1 MRILKRYIWN
11 EFIQQFFV
19 CALGFTALGIGKIF
33 FDYNDLFIGYRVT
46 PKLLGILLLNQ
57 VPALLMDIIPA
68 AALFGVILFMGRM
81 LRERELD
88 VIRTSGV
95 SLMKI
100 MTPVFVGVFIICVM
114 AFFWNDYVVPSANH
128 RFEVE
133 LRRMSIKQDFPL
145 FRENVVFK
153 APQNR
158 FIYLKKVERKTGI
171 IGGILIIETGS
182 GGNWPRIITAEHGRI
197 RKGIWELS
205 QGVVH
210 EFDKEGAIRSELKF
224 NTMELLMNKDYHG
237 FISEEKGPNE
247 MRTTELLEMIDLYRR
262 SGLNIPAFQ
271 VFYQSKFSDPIIS
284 LTLVFLAAPLTIMT
298 GRNSRWIGLVY
309 CFLIIMGYYALQVIG
324 RTMGVNSLISPWAAA
339 WVPNLFFLT
348 IGLFLLFNI
357 EQWK

>member
-1 MRILKRYIWN
+1 MGILKRYVWN

-46 PKLLGILLLNQ
+46 PKLLCILLLNQ
-57 VPALLMDIIPA
+57 IPALLMDIIPA
-68 AALFGVILFMGRM
+68 AALFGVILFLGRM
-81 LRERELD
+81 LREHELD
-88 VIRTSGV
+88 VIRTNGV
-95 SLMKI
+95 SLLKI
-100 MTPVFVGVFIICVM
+100 MSPVLIGVFIICVM

-133 LRRMSIKQDFPL
+133 LRRMSVKQDFPL

-158 FIYLKKVERKTGI
+158 FIYLRKVERKTGI

-182 GGNWPRIITAEHGRI
+182 GEKWPRIITAEQGQI
-197 RKGIWELS
+197 KKGIWELS

-210 EFDKEGAIRSELKF
+210 EFDKGGAIKSELKF
-224 NTMELLMNKDYHG
+224 NKMDLVMNKDYHG

-247 MRTTELLEMIDLYRR
+247 MRTTELLEMIDLYSR
-262 SGLNIPAFQ
+262 SGLNMPAFQ

-284 LTLVFLAAPLTIMT
+284 LTLVFLAAPLTLMT
-298 GRNSRWIGLVY
+298 GRNSRWLGLVL

-324 RTMGVNSLISPWAAA
+324 RTMGVNSLIAPWAAA
-339 WVPNLFFLT
+339 WVPNLFFLA
-348 IGLFLLFNI
+348 IGIFLLLTS

>member
-1 MRILKRYIWN
+1 MRLINRYVWN
-11 EFIQQFFV
+11 EFIQQFLI
-19 CALGFTALGIGKIF
+19 CGLGFTALGVGKIF

-46 PKLLGILLLNQ
+46 PRLLGILLLNQ
-57 VPALLMDIIPA
+57 IPALLMDVIPA
-68 AALFGVILFMGRM
+68 AALFGVILFLGRL

-100 MTPVFVGVFIICVM
+100 MLPVFVGVAIICVA

-133 LRRMSIKQDFPL
+133 LRRMSVKQDFPL

-158 FIYLKKVERKTGI
+158 FIYLRKVERKTGI
-171 IGGILIIETGS
+171 IGGVLIIETG
-182 GGNWPRIITAEHGRI
+182 GRWPRIITAEQGRME
-197 RKGIWELS
+197 KGIWELCR
-205 QGVVH
+205 GFIH
-210 EFDKEGAIRSELKF
+210 EFNEEGAIRSELFFEK
-224 NTMELLMNKDYHG
+224 MELVMSRDYLG

-247 MRTTELLEMIDLYRR
+247 MRTTELLKMIDLYRR
-262 SGLNIPAFQ
+262 SGLNVPAFQ

-284 LTLVFLAAPLTIMT
+284 LTLVFLATPLTVVT
-298 GRNSRWIGLVY
+298 GRNSRWLGLVL

-324 RTMGVNSLISPWAAA
+324 RTMGVNGLIAPWAAA
-339 WVPNLFFLT
+339 WVPNLFFLM
-348 IGLFLLFNI
+348 IGIFLLAVT
-357 EQWK
+357 EQRK

>member
-1 MRILKRYIWN
+1 MQILNRYIWN
-11 EFIQQFFV
+11 EFIQQFLV
-19 CALGFTALGIGKIF
+19 CGLGFTALGIGKIF

-46 PKLLGILLLNQ
+46 PKLLCILLLNQ
-57 VPALLMDIIPA
+57 IPALLMDIIPA
-68 AALFGVILFMGRM
+68 ATLFGVILFMGRL

-88 VIRTSGV
+88 VIRINGV

-100 MTPVFVGVFIICVM
+100 MAPVFIGVFVFCVA
-114 AFFWNDYVVPSANH
+114 AFFWNDYIVPSANH

-133 LRRMSIKQDFPL
+133 LRRMSVKQDFPL

-158 FIYLKKVERKTGI
+158 FIYLKRVERKTGI
-171 IGGILIIETGS
+171 IGGILIFEAGS
-182 GGNWPRIITAEHGRI
+182 GGEWPRIITAEYGRI
-197 RKGIWELS
+197 NKGIWELN

-210 EFDKEGAIRSELKF
+210 EFDKEGAVNSELKF
-224 NTMELLMNKDYHG
+224 SKMELVMNKDYHG

-247 MRTTELLEMIDLYRR
+247 MRTTELLQMINLYRR

-284 LTLVFLAAPLTIMT
+284 LTLVFLAAPLTLMT
-298 GRNSRWIGLVY
+298 GRNSRWLGLVL

-324 RTMGVNSLISPWAAA
+324 RTMGVNSLIAPWAAA
-339 WVPNLFFLT
+339 WVPNLFFLV
-348 IGLFLLFNI
+348 IGIFLLLKT

>member
-1 MRILKRYIWN
+1 VRIIRRYVWS

-46 PKLLGILLLNQ
+46 PKLLCILLLNQ
-57 VPALLMDIIPA
+57 IPALLMDIIPA

-88 VIRTSGV
+88 VIRTHGV
-95 SLMKI
+95 SLLKI
-100 MTPVFVGVFIICVM
+100 MSPVFVGVFIICIL

-158 FIYLKKVERKTGI
+158 FIYLKKVERKTGV
-171 IGGILIIETGS
+171 IGGVLIIETGFKDK
-182 GGNWPRIITAEHGRI
+182 WPRIITAEHGRM
-197 RKGIWELS
+197 RKGVWELT

-210 EFDKEGAIRSELKF
+210 EFDKEGAIKSELKF
-224 NTMELLMNKDYHG
+224 SEMELTMNKDFHG

-262 SGLNIPAFQ
+262 SGLNMPAFQ

-284 LTLVFLAAPLTIMT
+284 LTLVFLAAPLTLLT
-298 GRNSRWIGLVY
+298 GRNSRWLGLVL

-324 RTMGVNSLISPWAAA
+324 RTMGVNSLIPPWAAA
-339 WVPNLFFLT
+339 WVPNLFFLA
-348 IGLFLLFNI
+348 IGIFLLFTT

>member
-1 MRILKRYIWN
+1 MRILNRYIWN
-11 EFIQQFFV
+11 EFIQQFFI

-46 PKLLGILLLNQ
+46 PKLLCILLLNQ
-57 VPALLMDIIPA
+57 VPALVMDIIPA

-88 VIRTSGV
+88 VIRTNGV
-95 SLMKI
+95 SLMKL
-100 MTPVFVGVFIICVM
+100 MAPVFIGVFLICVE

-133 LRRMSIKQDFPL
+133 LRRMSVKEDFPL

-171 IGGILIIETGS
+171 IGGVLIFETGS
-182 GGNWPRIITAEHGRI
+182 GSKWPRIITAEHGQMS
-197 RKGIWELS
+197 KGAWVLY
-205 QGVVH
+205 QGIVH
-210 EFDKEGAIRSELKF
+210 EFNKEGAVKSELKF
-224 NTMELLMNKDYHG
+224 NKMELVMSKDYYG
-237 FISEEKGPNE
+237 FVSEEKGPNE
-247 MRTTELLEMIDLYRR
+247 MRAEELLKMVELYRR

-284 LTLVFLAAPLTIMT
+284 LTLVFLAAPLTLMT
-298 GRNSRWIGLVY
+298 GRNSRWVGLVV
-309 CFLIIMGYYALQVIG
+309 CFLVIMGYYALQVIG
-324 RTMGVNSLISPWAAA
+324 RTMGVNSLIAPWAAA

-348 IGLFLLFNI
+348 IGIFLLFTT